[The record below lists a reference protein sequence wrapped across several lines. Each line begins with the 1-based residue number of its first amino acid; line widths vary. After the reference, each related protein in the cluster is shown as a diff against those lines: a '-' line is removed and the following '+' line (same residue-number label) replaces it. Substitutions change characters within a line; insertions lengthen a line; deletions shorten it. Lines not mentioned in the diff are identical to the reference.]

1 MARDRCGGIFE
12 EEKKRNEN
20 TLELGAE
27 NCLKTNKK

>member
-1 MARDRCGGIFE
+1 MARDRCWGLFE
-12 EEKKRNEN
+12 EEKIRNEN